1 MAAVQGEAAGVKE
14 KRPRDP
20 DKGSAV
26 PEPEERDS
34 ADSEVSVLTVK
45 RVAAKKKKKKGP
57 ALVLLSVSY
66 HGGTLRRVPK
76 LLIKITTS

>member
-34 ADSEVSVLTVK
+34 ADSEVSVLTVR
-45 RVAAKKKKKKGP
+45 RVAAKKHKR
-57 ALVLLSVSY
+57 AQRWFCCELVTMEGL
-66 HGGTLRRVPK
+66 
-76 LLIKITTS
+76 

>member
-45 RVAAKKKKKKGP
+45 RVAAKKK
-57 ALVLLSVSY
+57 
-66 HGGTLRRVPK
+66 
-76 LLIKITTS
+76 

>member
-20 DKGSAV
+20 DKESAV

-45 RVAAKKKKKKGP
+45 RVAAKKIKR
-57 ALVLLSVSY
+57 AQRWFCCQLVTMEGL
-66 HGGTLRRVPK
+66 
-76 LLIKITTS
+76 